1 MSREADE
8 RAILEVLEKYK
19 ETIHTQNEDD
29 FRKIW
34 SQNREC
40 TLISIRRAFHGLDS
54 IVDDFLIDGIHKAY
68 TKIDLISESVSINLI
83 EPDAAIIVFG
93 YHTDSIRRESGEPYG
108 IQGLETQV
116 MIKEDGKW
124 KLVHIH
130 YSK

>member
-40 TLISIRRAFHGLDS
+40 TLISIRRAFHGPVS
-54 IVDDFLIDGIHKAY
+54 Y
-68 TKIDLISESVSINLI
+68 THLTLPTI
-83 EPDAAIIVFG
+83 A
-93 YHTDSIRRESGEPYG
+93 
-108 IQGLETQV
+108 
-116 MIKEDGKW
+116 
-124 KLVHIH
+124 
-130 YSK
+130 